1 MDNEIKVAVDA
12 VIFGFCK
19 ESGINILLIK
29 RKYPPF
35 INSWALPGGFILN
48 NESLEDAVSRE
59 LREETGIT
67 INYLEQLYTFGSPKR
82 DPRSR
87 IISVAYFGLVNSN
100 KYKKLKANTDAVDAK
115 WINLNNLSNLGFDH
129 EDIIKKAVE
138 RLRNKIQYEPIGFEL
153 LEKQF
158 AFSDLENLYSKLLN
172 KKIDRRNFK
181 KKIMSFGV
189 IIESKNYAPKKGA
202 GRPGKLYSF
211 DKKQY
216 HKLKKKGIYFEI

>member
-1 MDNEIKVAVDA
+1 M
-12 VIFGFCK
+12 
-19 ESGINILLIK
+19 GITC
-29 RKYPPF
+29 
-35 INSWALPGGFILN
+35 GFILN

-189 IIESKNYAPKKGA
+189 IIESKKLCAKKRGW
-202 GRPGKLYSF
+202 
-211 DKKQY
+211 
-216 HKLKKKGIYFEI
+216 